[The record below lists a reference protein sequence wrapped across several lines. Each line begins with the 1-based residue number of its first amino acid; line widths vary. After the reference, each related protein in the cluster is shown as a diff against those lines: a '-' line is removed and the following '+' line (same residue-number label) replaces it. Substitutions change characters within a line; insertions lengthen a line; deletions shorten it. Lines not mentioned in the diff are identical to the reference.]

1 MEDHTAQQ
9 GCCPPVDRRGTS
21 RTILLLLALLL
32 FSNAPQA
39 QTDLDSLKAIWR
51 NEAMPDSVRLRAL
64 GRFAWEGY
72 LFSQP
77 DSAIHYARLM
87 YTMAERAGSK
97 VQMAW
102 ALRGEGVAHK
112 VSGDNMD
119 ALDRWTR
126 SEVMSREAGDLVGE
140 AGSLNNIGML
150 YTELGELP
158 RALEYHLRSLE
169 LRKRAGDVKGLSGS
183 YRNIGKVYES
193 MGRYDDAL
201 EQFRLSLHLLDS
213 IGSAHGMASSFADM
227 AEISLARAQPD
238 TAIALYRRSLALAA
252 QTADRMLE
260 ARAWNGLAKVH
271 ISSGHGREAVEAALL
286 ALKLATGLGELKE
299 QKAAC
304 ELLHA
309 GYKLLGQRDEAL
321 RYLERSAALN
331 DSMDEARLVA
341 GLERMEFDKERERNE
356 VERRRQERN
365 TRELFE
371 ARMQAEE
378 RTRNLVLL
386 AGLFVAAMSI
396 GLLSRLR
403 YIRRSNATLEREKA
417 RSDKLLL
424 NILPEDIA
432 KELKDTGEAQARS
445 FDRIT
450 ILFTDLKDFTRISA
464 QMHPHE
470 LVSELNIFF
479 ARFDRI
485 CDMYGIEKIKTIGDA
500 YMAAGG
506 LRDPA
511 PMSARNVV
519 LAALEM
525 QDFMREHA
533 LKRKAAGLPALAMRA
548 GVHTGPVV
556 AGIVGSNKF
565 QYDIWGDAVNIA
577 SRMENCGLEGEVN
590 VSAATYDLIK
600 DNDQLSFTARGRV
613 EVKGM
618 GGMEMFFVH
627 RRPS

>member
-1 MEDHTAQQ
+1 
-9 GCCPPVDRRGTS
+9 
-21 RTILLLLALLL
+21 
-32 FSNAPQA
+32 
-39 QTDLDSLKAIWR
+39 
-51 NEAMPDSVRLRAL
+51 
-64 GRFAWEGY
+64 
-72 LFSQP
+72 
-77 DSAIHYARLM
+77 
-87 YTMAERAGSK
+87 
-97 VQMAW
+97 
-102 ALRGEGVAHK
+102 
-112 VSGDNMD
+112 
-119 ALDRWTR
+119 
-126 SEVMSREAGDLVGE
+126 
-140 AGSLNNIGML
+140 
-150 YTELGELP
+150 
-158 RALEYHLRSLE
+158 
-169 LRKRAGDVKGLSGS
+169 
-183 YRNIGKVYES
+183 
-193 MGRYDDAL
+193 
-201 EQFRLSLHLLDS
+201 
-213 IGSAHGMASSFADM
+213 
-227 AEISLARAQPD
+227 
-238 TAIALYRRSLALAA
+238 
-252 QTADRMLE
+252 
-260 ARAWNGLAKVH
+260 
-271 ISSGHGREAVEAALL
+271 
-286 ALKLATGLGELKE
+286 
-299 QKAAC
+299 
-304 ELLHA
+304 
-309 GYKLLGQRDEAL
+309 
-321 RYLERSAALN
+321 
-331 DSMDEARLVA
+331 
-341 GLERMEFDKERERNE
+341 
-356 VERRRQERN
+356 
-365 TRELFE
+365 
-371 ARMQAEE
+371 MQAEE

-525 QDFMREHA
+525 QDFMRDHA
-533 LKRKAAGLPALAMRA
+533 MKRKAAGLPALAMRA

-577 SRMENCGLEGEVN
+577 SRMENCGQEGEVN

-600 DNDQLSFTARGRV
+600 DNEQLSFTARGRV

-618 GGMEMFFVH
+618 GGMEMFFVQ